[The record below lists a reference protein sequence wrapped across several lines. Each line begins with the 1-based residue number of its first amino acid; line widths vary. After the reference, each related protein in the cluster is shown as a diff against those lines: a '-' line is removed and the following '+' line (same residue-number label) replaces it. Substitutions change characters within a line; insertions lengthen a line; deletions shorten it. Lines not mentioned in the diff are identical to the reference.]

1 MLSNNQLQTILQL
14 EQLILQHDP
23 IDYAFNTIPTEF
35 IEHSPILKHAYG
47 TYLSYSG
54 DLLQAK
60 EVKLQALKGFAKLG
74 LHQNMLVVIAHI
86 AIIYIQI
93 GQVDDAKEQLCFLH
107 AEWNRRDEGMN
118 GDIPHALGRGA
129 SLIDASTQTLHFYDE
144 AITMYV
150 QKGNYHTV
158 CQVWLDKLMHISYHL
173 STPDRW
179 EVIYSTFEHFIR
191 VHRLDEWYAQ
201 MAQAH
206 QAASNENYS
215 MLRSSL
221 EQLDHSK
228 MSSKQLKWK
237 KLLWIRLWLSTHD
250 YNQIQDLILVLD
262 QEFELE
268 IDMELILEWR
278 LIRAEWYSLSKEWK
292 QTERELLIIDSYPTF
307 IRQAR
312 MERRKDL
319 LKDMLASAIHS
330 PILPQKSIT
339 WNVYC
344 LGDLRF
350 EQLGKELRALHWK
363 RIKTKELFV
372 YLLLQPHFS
381 AHREQVAEHLFTDLN
396 VERMIN
402 QLYVIIHQLKIT
414 LKQFL
419 HIDQGVFMKNG
430 IIRLSGESFEYV
442 DYEHYSTLIRVGNQ
456 LWVTD
461 KELAV
466 NMLEKAIVLYERLV
480 PDLQYLDWL
489 NDVRNSLLELQLST
503 LNKLGVYEAEKGN
516 SEKAEEYYLEWITLN
531 PLDESAYQHL
541 IKLLI
546 QQSRQAEAEKW
557 YRKLEQLCQDELST
571 EPLVETKS
579 LLQRLS

>member
-1 MLSNNQLQTILQL
+1 MLSNDQLQTILQL
-14 EQLILQHDP
+14 EQLMLQHDP

-35 IEHSPILKHAYG
+35 IEHSPILQHTFG
-47 TYLSYSG
+47 TFLAYSG

-74 LHQNMLVVIAHI
+74 LHQYMLDVIAHI
-86 AIIYIQI
+86 AIICIQI
-93 GQVDDAKEQLCFLH
+93 GQVDDAKEQLHFLH
-107 AEWNRRDEGMN
+107 AEWSRRDEGMN
-118 GDIPHALGRGA
+118 GDIPYALGRGA
-129 SLIDASTQTLHFYDE
+129 SLIDASTQTLHLYDE
-144 AITMYV
+144 AITIFV
-150 QKGNYHTV
+150 QKENYHSV
-158 CQVWLDKLMHISYHL
+158 CQVWLDKLMHISYQL
-173 STPDRW
+173 STPDRF
-179 EVIYSTFEHFIR
+179 EVMYSMFEHFIR
-191 VHRLDEWYAQ
+191 VHRLDEWYAL

-215 MLRSSL
+215 MLRASL

-228 MSSKQLKWK
+228 MSTKQLKWK
-237 KLLWIRLWLSTHD
+237 KLLWIRLWLSEHD
-250 YNQIQDLILVLD
+250 YNRVQAQIVILD

-268 IDMELILEWR
+268 IDIELILEWR

-292 QTERELLIIDSYPTF
+292 QAERELLIIDSFPT
-307 IRQAR
+307 IMSQAR
-312 MERRKDL
+312 MERRKEL
-319 LKDMLASAIHS
+319 LKDKLASAIHP
-330 PILPQKSIT
+330 PISTQKLLT

-350 EQLGKELRALHWK
+350 EQLGKELRAVHWK
-363 RIKTKELFV
+363 RIKTKELFI

-419 HIDQGVFMKNG
+419 HIDHGVFMKNG

-442 DYEHYSTLIRVGNQ
+442 DYVHYSTLIRVGNQ
-456 LWVTD
+456 LWITD

-466 NMLEKAIVLYERLV
+466 NMLEKAIVLYDRLV

-489 NDVRNSLLELQLST
+489 NDVRNGLLELQLST

-516 SEKAEEYYLEWITLN
+516 TEKAEEYYYEWITLN

-557 YRKLEQLCQDELST
+557 YQKTRAAMS
-571 EPLVETKS
+571 
-579 LLQRLS
+579 